1 MATIYVF
8 RWQLGSV
15 AGKTSKFP
23 RHLLHSHSAGA
34 DGSAE
39 RNSMTAFAALAP
51 PSAVWWRPAAATSG
65 SGNLLGVPE
74 YTVALVYQGRVS
86 VGR

>member
-1 MATIYVF
+1 
-8 RWQLGSV
+8 
-15 AGKTSKFP
+15 
-23 RHLLHSHSAGA
+23 
-34 DGSAE
+34 
-39 RNSMTAFAALAP
+39 MTAFAALAP

-74 YTVALVYQGRVS
+74 YTVALVYQGRGS